1 MYLTALFL
9 CAKPFYKGL
18 ELKDQLVVIPGFF
31 YCKDKSLNKLS
42 LIKRIMNIV
51 HNTALRI

>member
-9 CAKPFYKGL
+9 WAKSFYKGL

-51 HNTALRI
+51 HNTALRV